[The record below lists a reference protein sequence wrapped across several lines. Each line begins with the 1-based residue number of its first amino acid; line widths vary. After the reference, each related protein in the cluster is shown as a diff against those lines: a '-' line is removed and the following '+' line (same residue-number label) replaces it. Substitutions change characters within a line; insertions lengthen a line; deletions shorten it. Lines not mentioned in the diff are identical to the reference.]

1 MNTWLRIRMQG
12 LDQAPVP
19 QTTQTSDP
27 DPWSRPL
34 IQTFDSELWHD
45 TIYGRVDV
53 LSSDGCLFFWVSC
66 SAIIHP
72 AKQPSNKLLQAMLP
86 SCQASKLHLL
96 LSNQAVYLPM
106 CWAVQQPSCD
116 CCTSKLSSC
125 QADTVVRPCCQ
136 AAKLSGCCLPTLS
149 SCSCRIASNLQHTQ
163 KCGSK
168 SRPGQTR
175 TPTDPDPMQTQPA
188 PC

>member
-1 MNTWLRIRMQG
+1 MNTWLRIKIQG

-34 IQTFDSELWHD
+34 IQTFGMIQYMGELM
-45 TIYGRVDV
+45 
-53 LSSDGCLFFWVSC
+53 SCLVMVACFFGVSC

-72 AKQPSNKLLQAMLP
+72 AKQPSNKLLQSHAAKLSSFQAALVAKQS
-86 SCQASKLHLL
+86 SCQAAKLHLL

-125 QADTVVRPCCQ
+125 QADTVLRPSSQAVR
-136 AAKLSGCCLPTLS
+136 LLPSHLVVLFLPH
-149 SCSCRIASNLQHTQ
+149 CI
-163 KCGSK
+163 
-168 SRPGQTR
+168 
-175 TPTDPDPMQTQPA
+175 QPA
-188 PC
+188 TYAKMWVQV